1 MQTEYFTSVFTN
13 EKDMDDSEISVELR
27 HYESKKEVV
36 LSIWKNIKVDLPRA
50 KWDLSQVIERN
61 TRGIYLGINENLY
74 LLFRHKHGSR

>member
-1 MQTEYFTSVFTN
+1 
-13 EKDMDDSEISVELR
+13 MDDSEISVGLR

-61 TRGIYLGINENLY
+61 TRGIYLDINENLY